1 MAAPSAPAGDG
12 CPYDSAVPEEDSDQA
27 MRRAFGVW
35 VRELRDRRGLTQAT
49 VAQQAAISVTYL
61 SEMES
66 GHHNPTLAV
75 IVRLARALDVKPS
88 QLVSRLDN
96 LD

>member
-1 MAAPSAPAGDG
+1 VAAPDAPAGDG
-12 CPYDSAVPEEDSDQA
+12 CPYDSAVPEDESDQA

-35 VRELRDRRGLTQAT
+35 VRELRHRRGLTQAA
-49 VAQQAAISVTYL
+49 VAQQAAISVTYM

-75 IVRLARALDVKPS
+75 ILRLARALDVKPS

-96 LD
+96 LA

>member
-1 MAAPSAPAGDG
+1 MTAPGAPAGNG
-12 CPYDSAVPEEDSDQA
+12 CPYDSAVPEDESDQA
-27 MRRAFGVW
+27 MRRAFGLW
-35 VRELRDRRGLTQAT
+35 VRELRHRRGLTQAT
-49 VAQQAAISVTYL
+49 VAQEAAISVTYL

-75 IVRLARALDVKPS
+75 ILRLARALDVKPS

>member
-1 MAAPSAPAGDG
+1 
-12 CPYDSAVPEEDSDQA
+12 VPEDESDQA

-35 VRELRDRRGLTQAT
+35 VRELRHRRGLTQAT

-66 GHHNPTLAV
+66 GRHNPTLAV
-75 IVRLARALDVKPS
+75 ILRLARALDVKPS

>member
-1 MAAPSAPAGDG
+1 VVAPGAPAGDG
-12 CPYDSAVPEEDSDQA
+12 CPYDSAVPEDQADQA

-35 VRELRDRRGLTQAT
+35 VRELRHRRGQTQAAI
-49 VAQQAAISVTYL
+49 AQQAAISVTYL

-75 IVRLARALDVKPS
+75 ILRLARALDITPS

>member
-1 MAAPSAPAGDG
+1 
-12 CPYDSAVPEEDSDQA
+12 VPEEESDQA

-35 VRELRDRRGLTQAT
+35 VRELRHRRGLTQAT

-75 IVRLARALDVKPS
+75 ILRLARALDIKPS

>member
-1 MAAPSAPAGDG
+1 VAAPAGDG
-12 CPYDSAVPEEDSDQA
+12 CPYDSAVPEDESDQA

-35 VRELRDRRGLTQAT
+35 VRELRHRRGLTQAT

-66 GHHNPTLAV
+66 GRHNPTLAV
-75 IVRLARALDVKPS
+75 ILRLAGALDVKPS

>member
-1 MAAPSAPAGDG
+1 
-12 CPYDSAVPEEDSDQA
+12 

-35 VRELRDRRGLTQAT
+35 VRELRHRRGLTQAT
-49 VAQQAAISVTYL
+49 VAREAAISITYL

-75 IVRLARALDVKPS
+75 VLRLARALDVKPS
-88 QLVSRLDN
+88 QLVSRLDT

>member
-1 MAAPSAPAGDG
+1 
-12 CPYDSAVPEEDSDQA
+12 
-27 MRRAFGVW
+27 MRRAFGLW
-35 VRELRDRRGLTQAT
+35 VRELRHRRALTQAA

-75 IVRLARALDVKPS
+75 ILRLARALDVKPS